1 MSAKIPTL
9 GLRCHGLSLGFLAL
23 SIVLVFCSALH
34 LGGPRSGPRTSSSHP
49 RLGKNNPSR
58 ESQRANRSA
67 ATVCSTPTARC
78 TSEVWRPRKYV
89 AKASANNSPP
99 HASGCRNPYSACAI
113 CNMRMAC
120 AQGMCAGPCSRFPR
134 LSACLNSRCGSMLA
148 LRGSLRG
155 RGSSRL
161 SGCPHWTEP
170 QGPMA
175 VTAMGPKRNADIRKL
190 KVASA
195 CSGMSTESFALK
207 RMNVPHR
214 LVLACELEDKMRYF
228 IRHNHK
234 PKTLLSDCTTP
245 EFLRAGA
252 GAELFVAGFPCQT
265 FSAAGR
271 NAGLNDPRGRVIEWL
286 IKWLS
291 IHQPHA
297 FILENVQ
304 GLVRRHQKIFR
315 AIMRGL
321 EGILDTGTNKV
332 CYRITWAIMNSRHH
346 GVPQAPLL
354 RMIREALLVGSC

>member
-1 MSAKIPTL
+1 M
-9 GLRCHGLSLGFLAL
+9 AL
-23 SIVLVFCSALH
+23 
-34 LGGPRSGPRTSSSHP
+34 
-49 RLGKNNPSR
+49 
-58 ESQRANRSA
+58 
-67 ATVCSTPTARC
+67 
-78 TSEVWRPRKYV
+78 
-89 AKASANNSPP
+89 
-99 HASGCRNPYSACAI
+99 
-113 CNMRMAC
+113 
-120 AQGMCAGPCSRFPR
+120 
-134 LSACLNSRCGSMLA
+134 
-148 LRGSLRG
+148 
-155 RGSSRL
+155 
-161 SGCPHWTEP
+161 
-170 QGPMA
+170 
-175 VTAMGPKRNADIRKL
+175 TAMGPKRNADIRKL

-207 RMNVPHR
+207 RMNVPHH
-214 LVLACELEDKMRYF
+214 LVFACELEDKMRYF

-234 PKTLLSDCTTP
+234 PETLLSDCTTP

-297 FILENVQ
+297 FILEIVE

-354 RMIREALLVGSC
+354 RMIREALLVGSCWSALTWRCEFNQ